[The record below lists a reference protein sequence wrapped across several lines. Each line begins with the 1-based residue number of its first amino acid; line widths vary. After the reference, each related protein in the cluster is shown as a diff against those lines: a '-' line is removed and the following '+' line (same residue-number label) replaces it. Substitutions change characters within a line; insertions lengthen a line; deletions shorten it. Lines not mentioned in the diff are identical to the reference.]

1 MLKEKEKLLVKRC
14 GHLKNGKIGSRHLQM
29 GVGTFKAR
37 CSTRYKIL
45 GYLLDEVWHST
56 ALPDRPLEARRI
68 LQEQQGRYRRQP
80 GASYF

>member
-1 MLKEKEKLLVKRC
+1 MAIRKMEELGCRMNVRRK
-14 GHLKNGKIGSRHLQM
+14 GSFFNLM
-29 GVGTFKAR
+29 GVGTFKASW

-68 LQEQQGRYRRQP
+68 LPEQQSRDRRLP